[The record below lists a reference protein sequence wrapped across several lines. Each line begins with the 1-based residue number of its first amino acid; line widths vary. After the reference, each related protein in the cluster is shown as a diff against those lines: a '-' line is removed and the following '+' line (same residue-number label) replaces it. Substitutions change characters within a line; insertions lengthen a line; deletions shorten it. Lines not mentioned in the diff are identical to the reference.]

1 MAIKVRD
8 YLENYGYKVDYD
20 NKSGGVLVTDATGKV
35 KNIGNAGL
43 TLGEDGSYYA
53 RSADSIN
60 SMLGAA
66 GVTAG
71 NGFSGVRNELTK
83 RGNSVGWLDDGVSK
97 QLTVNGR
104 SYNPADGNFIN
115 IGGTLYAKNSYI
127 DSLAD
132 TGYKSPYAGKIEKK
146 LSDIEGRRFSYDPE
160 NDAAL
165 EAAQKSAMEK
175 VQQQL
180 NSQGILNSSLNALY
194 TQRAAQELVPEY
206 SDMAYQRF
214 KDEEDADYA
223 YLNALLGLDG
233 ENYARYADREQRS
246 YNNQLLTADKEQAAA
261 AARSQQL
268 YDTIERIRTTGFVS
282 NGDSLIT
289 GLPAGRVDA
298 DVMARIDEF
307 TANTRLAQLDNESYK
322 YKADVDFENSKAL
335 MEIEQ
340 ANEKEL
346 LDLKS
351 KYEAYLLGIDQM
363 LESQRA
369 KQEREEKDEEASKST
384 STKSK
389 QTKKTEED
397 KAKED
402 ENGGNKNG

>member
-1 MAIKVRD
+1 MGIKVRD

-35 KNIGNAGL
+35 KNIGNTGL

-53 RSADSIN
+53 QSADSIN

-83 RGNSVGWLDDGVSK
+83 RGNSVGWLDDGTSK

-127 DSLAD
+127 DSLD
-132 TGYKSPYAGKIEKK
+132 KGGYKSPYAGRIEKK

-165 EAAQKSAMEK
+165 QAAQNLAMER

-194 TQRAAQELVPEY
+194 TQRAAQELVPKY

-233 ENYARYADREQRS
+233 ESYAKYADREQAA
-246 YNNQLLTADKEQAAA
+246 YNDQLLTADREKAAA
-261 AARSQQL
+261 AARSQKL

-282 NGDSLIT
+282 NEDSLIT
-289 GLPAGRVDA
+289 GLPVGRADA
-298 DVMARIDEF
+298 DVMARIDNF
-307 TANTRLAQLDNESYK
+307 TADTRMAQLDNQSYK

-351 KYEAYLLGIDQM
+351 RYEAYLLGIDKI
-363 LESQRA
+363 LNE
-369 KQEREEKDEEASKST
+369 KNFKEEREKADEGYT
-384 STKSK
+384 G
-389 QTKKTEED
+389 EE
-397 KAKED
+397 E
-402 ENGGNKNG
+402 